1 MAAGGE
7 DRPVVRSDHL
17 KLDPEP
23 HAPDLAHPAAHD
35 NAVAEF
41 PRRAVVDL
49 GAQHDRIQSGPRHF
63 AQAHAHLAGHDRPR
77 RLDEAQVGDV
87 VDHAAAVR
95 VEEHNGNLMLDA
107 REPRIGHG
115 VDSARARRTWPKQI
129 PAGFRLH
136 FAPHGTISALA
147 KMNDWDVSSA
157 LALYNVER
165 WGAPYFTIN
174 SGGHVAVRPDAEPS
188 REIDLMELVAEA
200 RERRLSFPIT
210 LRFQDLLRHR
220 VRTVNEA
227 FAEAIAGAGYQNVY
241 RGVFPIKV
249 NQLREVVEEV
259 VDAGAEFHFGLE
271 AGSKPELLAA
281 LSMHNDPESLII
293 CNGYKDADYVR
304 NAMLGRKLGKRLV
317 MVVEKIEE
325 LAQILAVAKQMDVE
339 PWIGVRVRL
348 ATKGSGKWATS
359 GGEDA
364 KFGLSTAE
372 LVGASELLRREGMAH
387 CLKLVHFHVG
397 SQIPDIGTIK
407 RAVREAA
414 RFYAKL
420 QKLGHDL
427 GYLDVGGGLG
437 IDYDGSR
444 TTFDSS
450 ANYTLH
456 EYARDVVAAVQEVC
470 DEEKVSHPVL
480 VSESGRAI
488 AAHHSVL
495 VVEAFGSIEKVS
507 RGPEVV
513 AAGGDPSV
521 VRDIIAIYE
530 SLGSKHRLESLHD
543 AQEIR
548 EKADSMFAL
557 GLLDLPAKAKV
568 ETVYWRTA
576 AKVVELFH
584 GVRYV
589 PEEVKD
595 LEISL
600 SDQVM
605 CNFSVFQ
612 SLLDHWAL
620 GQLFPVMPLH
630 RLTEPPDRQATL
642 VDITCDSDGKVARFI
657 DLQDVK
663 PTLPLH
669 RTEEGVPYY
678 IGFFL
683 AGAYQDIMGDMHN
696 LFGRVNEMH
705 IFLDEDEESG
715 YYIEEI
721 IGGNT
726 IGNVLA
732 LTQWE
737 KSELVRRM
745 KVQFDA
751 AIKEDRMKP
760 NEAMRLLDSYEKAL
774 EGYTYLNCFGGN
786 G

>member
-1 MAAGGE
+1 
-7 DRPVVRSDHL
+7 
-17 KLDPEP
+17 
-23 HAPDLAHPAAHD
+23 
-35 NAVAEF
+35 
-41 PRRAVVDL
+41 
-49 GAQHDRIQSGPRHF
+49 
-63 AQAHAHLAGHDRPR
+63 
-77 RLDEAQVGDV
+77 
-87 VDHAAAVR
+87 
-95 VEEHNGNLMLDA
+95 
-107 REPRIGHG
+107 
-115 VDSARARRTWPKQI
+115 
-129 PAGFRLH
+129 
-136 FAPHGTISALA
+136 
-147 KMNDWDVSSA
+147 
-157 LALYNVER
+157 
-165 WGAPYFTIN
+165 
-174 SGGHVAVRPDAEPS
+174 
-188 REIDLMELVAEA
+188 
-200 RERRLSFPIT
+200 
-210 LRFQDLLRHR
+210 
-220 VRTVNEA
+220 
-227 FAEAIAGAGYQNVY
+227 
-241 RGVFPIKV
+241 
-249 NQLREVVEEV
+249 
-259 VDAGAEFHFGLE
+259 
-271 AGSKPELLAA
+271 
-281 LSMHNDPESLII
+281 
-293 CNGYKDADYVR
+293 
-304 NAMLGRKLGKRLV
+304 
-317 MVVEKIEE
+317 
-325 LAQILAVAKQMDVE
+325 
-339 PWIGVRVRL
+339 VRL
-348 ATKGSGKWATS
+348 ATKGAGKWATS

-372 LVGASELLRREGMAH
+372 LVEASELLRREGMAH

-450 ANYTLH
+450 VNYSLR
-456 EYARDVVAAVQEVC
+456 EYTRDVVAAVQEVC
-470 DEEKVSHPVL
+470 DEEKVAHPVL

-495 VVEAFGSIEKVS
+495 VVEAFGAIEKVS
-507 RGPEVV
+507 RGPEVT
-513 AAGGDPSV
+513 AAEGDPAV

-548 EKADSMFAL
+548 EKADSMFSL
-557 GLLDLPAKAKV
+557 GLLDLPAKAKI
-568 ETVYWRTA
+568 ETVYWRIA
-576 AKVVELFH
+576 AKVVELFR

-600 SDQVM
+600 GDQVM

-630 RLTEPPDRQATL
+630 RLSEAPDRQATL

-669 RTEEGVPYY
+669 RPEEGKPYY
-678 IGFFL
+678 LGFFL

-737 KSELVRRM
+737 KSELTRRI
-745 KVQFDA
+745 KVQVDA
-751 AIKEDRMKP
+751 AIKQDRLKP
-760 NEAMRLLDSYEKAL
+760 NEGMRLLDSYEKAL
-774 EGYTYLNCFGGN
+774 EGYTYLNCFSAN
-786 G
+786 GSNGTN